1 MVNIL
6 ASIFLFITGAA
17 VGSFACCQVWR
28 IRKNDK
34 SKRSHCM
41 NCKYQLKWYD
51 NVPILSWLLLGG
63 KCRKCHKKIGVMELL
78 AEIFTGVVF
87 LTTYWLWPEY
97 KNLIQGDAW
106 QIALFSVFLIT
117 LIFFAIMFI
126 YDAKWKEL
134 PVSMLY
140 SGIGCGVIFA
150 IINCI
155 RLGGVDWLSMLGSLL
170 VLPGFYFLMYKVS
183 RESWV
188 GEGDYILC
196 IPLAL
201 MLGNFWLS
209 ACALFVSN
217 LVGCLVM
224 MPFVMGKKKHKI
236 LIPFGPF
243 LIIGFLTVYFA
254 QNFIL
259 SLVVF

>member
-1 MVNIL
+1 
-6 ASIFLFITGAA
+6 
-17 VGSFACCQVWR
+17 
-28 IRKNDK
+28 
-34 SKRSHCM
+34 
-41 NCKYQLKWYD
+41 
-51 NVPILSWLLLGG
+51 
-63 KCRKCHKKIGVMELL
+63 
-78 AEIFTGVVF
+78 
-87 LTTYWLWPEY
+87 
-97 KNLIQGDAW
+97 
-106 QIALFSVFLIT
+106 
-117 LIFFAIMFI
+117 
-126 YDAKWKEL
+126 
-134 PVSMLY
+134 
-140 SGIGCGVIFA
+140 
-150 IINCI
+150 
-155 RLGGVDWLSMLGSLL
+155 
-170 VLPGFYFLMYKVS
+170 MYKVS

-224 MPFVMGKKKHKI
+224 MPFVMGKKKHKV